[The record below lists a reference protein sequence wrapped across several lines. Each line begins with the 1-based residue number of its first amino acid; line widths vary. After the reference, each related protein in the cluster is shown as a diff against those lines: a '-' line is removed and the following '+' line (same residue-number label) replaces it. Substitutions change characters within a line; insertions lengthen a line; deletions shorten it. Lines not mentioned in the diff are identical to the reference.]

1 MNERKTVRTRHF
13 PYKSP
18 RFGTKHKPAPKSA
31 WRNTVYHWW
40 WAYLKRNDE
49 YIACC
54 DSGGKGKLSKL
65 YADFGDVFATD
76 FKTWFTRNNR
86 GQHLFAEP
94 AVPSIVPL
102 TRADLAQ
109 LPDQFEES
117 LILLA
122 IDRSL
127 PIRSVMNKV
136 RAAFKRSGLGR
147 NRGQRTLGQSR
158 ALYPLV
164 TTLRTDTLKKT
175 YDLYRFY
182 KEHPETKL
190 WELGNR
196 FKVSGS
202 FSPEELSEA
211 RKRLR
216 LYDDKSKTTRSLEK
230 RKNLM
235 TVGARRH
242 LANAKSIIEWVGK
255 GKFPVFTTT
264 KVKS

>member
-1 MNERKTVRTRHF
+1 MKTTWARHF
-13 PYKSP
+13 SSP
-18 RFGTKHKPAPKSA
+18 HPLWRAKATKTGIWWEESA
-31 WRNTVYHWW
+31 YYFWW
-40 WAYLKRNDE
+40 LFLRENEGYRK
-49 YIACC
+49 ACKKGG
-54 DSGGKGKLSKL
+54 GGKFAKL

-147 NRGQRTLGQSR
+147 KRGQRTLGQSR

-196 FKVSGS
+196 FRVSGS
-202 FSPEELSEA
+202 FSPEELIEA
-211 RKRLR
+211 RKRRR
-216 LYDDKSKTTRSLEK
+216 LYDDKSKAFRSLENQ
-230 RKNLM
+230 KNLM

-242 LANAKSIIEWVGK
+242 LANAKSIIEWAGK